1 MNVLQV
7 ILLAIV
13 QGTTEF
19 IPVSSSG
26 HLVLVRELLHWSDE
40 GGIFFDT
47 VLHAGSLLAILIYF
61 SKDWVQTLQAVLNRK
76 SNDTYHKNLFIYLVI
91 ATIPVMLAG
100 PFIASYMHNLR
111 HAKTVGIIMM
121 MTASWFFFCEQYG
134 KKVTRN
140 LTRRISIFMGV
151 AQVFALLPGASRS
164 GLTIGAGVLSGLSR
178 SEAAKFS
185 FLMAIPTIL
194 GAAILESG
202 HLCTAPIHMPLWQ
215 PLLGFIVCFAV
226 SLAAIHFCLQLF
238 RKYSLI
244 GFGIYLAIFGLI
256 LVLFYS

>member
-61 SKDWVQTLQAVLNRK
+61 RQDWVQTLQTITHRK
-76 SNDTYHKNLFIYLVI
+76 SGDIYHRHLFIYLII
-91 ATIPVMLAG
+91 ATIPVVLAG
-100 PFIASYMHNLR
+100 PFIASHMNELR
-111 HAKTVGIIMM
+111 NARTVGMIMI

-134 KKVTRN
+134 KKFNRN
-140 LTRRISIFMGV
+140 LTWQIAVFMGI

-164 GLTIGAGVLSGLSR
+164 GLTIGAGVLFGMAR
-178 SEAAKFS
+178 SKAARFS

-194 GAAILESG
+194 GATILESG
-202 HLCTAPIHMPLWQ
+202 HLCTSPVHMPLWQ
-215 PLLGFIVCFAV
+215 PVLGFIVCFTV

-238 RKYSLI
+238 RRYSLI
-244 GFGIYLAIFGLI
+244 GFGIYLALFGLI
-256 LVLFYS
+256 LVIMR